1 MTDSHLRRAY
11 LALFVGILC
20 IGLSAIWVKLAGVPG
35 TVSAFYRMA
44 IAALVL
50 VPLWLAR
57 RGPRSTLPRGQ
68 ALQLALLGGVFFAMD
83 LSLWNTAILMTSAA
97 QATLLTN
104 SAPLW
109 VGLGALIF
117 FHERLRPLYWVG
129 LAIALAGMLL
139 VVRQPAAA
147 GPAIDVGS
155 LLPIAASMFYAAY
168 LLSTQRARATTDTVT
183 FMVISVL
190 ASAAVLLALNLV
202 LGQPLSGFPPK
213 SWAALLGLALIS
225 HVGGWLSINYAL
237 GHLPATR
244 VSVSL
249 LGQPLVTT
257 LVAIPLLGEIPTP
270 RQVLGAVL
278 VLAGIYTVLRS
289 RQS

>member
-1 MTDSHLRRAY
+1 MTDPHARRAY
-11 LALFVGILC
+11 LALFLGILC
-20 IGLSAIWVKLAGVPG
+20 IGLSAIWVKLAAVPG

-50 VPLWLAR
+50 MPIWLAR

-68 ALQLALLGGVFFAMD
+68 ALQLALLGGLFFAMD
-83 LSLWNTAILMTSAA
+83 LALWNTAILMTSAA

-109 VGLGALIF
+109 VGLGALIL
-117 FHERLRPLYWVG
+117 FHEQLRPLYWVG
-129 LAIALAGMLL
+129 LAMALAGMIL
-139 VVRQPAAA
+139 VVRQPVGA
-147 GPAIDVGS
+147 GASLDLGS
-155 LLPIAASMFYAAY
+155 LLSIGAGMFYAAY
-168 LLSTQRARATTDTVT
+168 LLSTQRARSTTDTVT

-190 ASAAVLLALNLV
+190 TSTAVLLALNL
-202 LGQPLSGFPPK
+202 LLDQPLTGFPPQ

-225 HVGGWLSINYAL
+225 HVGGWLSINYSL

-257 LVAIPLLGEIPTP
+257 LVAIPLLGEIPTA
-270 RQVLGAVL
+270 RQALGAAL

-289 RQS
+289 RQT